1 MKLIV
6 NGVDISQFYENI
18 TWSGSKGQAARKL
31 EFGVVVS
38 GTDPNLPKLSIMMEN
53 KVQLIN
59 DDGTTI
65 FSGLVKS
72 KEKSIDGNLMQVICY
87 DALIDFNKSQ
97 GSFSF
102 VDKTPNEIATEVFK
116 KGGLSTGTL
125 ESGDKITRIFDN
137 ESLYNIVLIAYKLE
151 SEKNKKQFIIQMKD
165 DKAEVVEKGKIVAKY
180 TLDGETNLINA
191 NYSETSENSVTSV
204 QIFDE
209 NGKKVG
215 EVKGNEGGNVTQI
228 YRQEKNEDSKARAEA
243 LLKGIEK
250 EATVSAIG
258 DFDLITGNAVIIKEP
273 FTGLNGK
280 FYIDEDTHHFQNG
293 MHTVDLNLAYENIM
307 ADISTEVQD
316 NNTENA
322 DGNINFTASG
332 TPGKALQAGAS
343 VQGARYLWG
352 GNNPSTG
359 IDCSGFVMWSYQQAG
374 VKFNGRITS
383 SAMRSNPKQFGF
395 VEVPFSQRQPGD
407 VLWSSGHLGMQYDST
422 RIIESGGTSKS
433 KLGYSGVAIGNG
445 SGRSFSKAYRYV
457 GG

>member
-18 TWSGSKGQAARKL
+18 TWSGSKEQAARKL

-72 KEKSIDGNLMQVICY
+72 KEKSIDGNLMQVVCY

-125 ESGDKITRIFDN
+125 QSGDKITRIFDN
-137 ESLYNIVLIAYKLE
+137 ESLYNIVLITYKLE

-228 YRQEKNEDSKARAEA
+228 YRQEKNEDSKVRAEA

-316 NNTENA
+316 SKNNL
-322 DGNINFTASG
+322 DGNINLTASG

-343 VQGARYLWG
+343 VQGAKYNYG
-352 GNNPSTG
+352 GDNPNTG

-374 VKFNGRITS
+374 VKFNSRITS
-383 SAMRSNPKQFGF
+383 AGMRANSKQYGF
-395 VEVPFSQRQPGD
+395 VEIPFSQRQAGD
-407 VLWSSGHLGMQYDST
+407 VLWSSGHLGMQYDGT

-433 KLGYSGVAIGNG
+433 KLGYSGVAISNG
-445 SGRSFSKAYRYV
+445 SGRSFNKAYRYV